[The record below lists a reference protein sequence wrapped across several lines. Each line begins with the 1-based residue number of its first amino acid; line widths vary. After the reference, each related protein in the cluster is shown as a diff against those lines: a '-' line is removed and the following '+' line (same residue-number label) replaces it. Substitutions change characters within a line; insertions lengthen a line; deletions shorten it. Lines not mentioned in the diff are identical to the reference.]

1 MSALTEEILR
11 FGIDRSDRYDQAN
24 QRHMSVIFEG
34 DILDQLTQNNLLS
47 RDNKQFRPQRERA
60 DTTL

>member
-34 DILDQLTQNNLLS
+34 DILDQLTQNT